1 MVKQFFSVIDGRI
14 GQCGA
19 AQHVGD
25 FLHASFFVQLDDMAA
40 GALRVVFLVYLVCR
54 AAESRDLG
62 QMGYADDLSVECSHF
77 LHDMRHLLGDA
88 AGDAGIYFVENDGR

>member
-1 MVKQFFSVIDGRI
+1 LVKQFFSVIDGRI

-40 GALRVVFLVYLVCR
+40 GTLRVVSSAWKWWKLCIRLVL
-54 AAESRDLG
+54 
-62 QMGYADDLSVECSHF
+62 Q
-77 LHDMRHLLGDA
+77 
-88 AGDAGIYFVENDGR
+88 